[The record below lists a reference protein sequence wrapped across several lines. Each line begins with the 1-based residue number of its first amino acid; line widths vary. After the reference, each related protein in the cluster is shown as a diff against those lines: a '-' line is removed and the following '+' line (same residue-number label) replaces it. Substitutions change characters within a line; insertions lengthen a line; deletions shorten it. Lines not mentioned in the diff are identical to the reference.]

1 MTKNNMKKNIYV
13 FLFNGFSDWEISYLT
28 PEINKSEQFE
38 LVYFSKNGNPVTS
51 MGGLQITPTNSLNEL
66 KFEDV
71 DMLILPGGTAW
82 EKGGN
87 TEIEELAKNV
97 FEKGKPIAAI
107 CAATTYIGQLGLLNN
122 LKHTSNDL
130 NYLKGIAPDYCGDE
144 NYQNSLAVT
153 DRNIITA
160 KGIAPIEFAREIF
173 KTIGLYSDDT
183 IEKWFQ
189 LFKNGIW
196 SE

>member
-1 MTKNNMKKNIYV
+1 MKKKIYV
-13 FLFNGFSDWEISYLT
+13 FLFDGFSDWEISYLT
-28 PEINKSEQFE
+28 PEINKSEQFD
-38 LVYFSKNGNPVTS
+38 LVYFSKNGDLIIS
-51 MGGLQITPTNSLNEL
+51 MGGLQIKPTKSLDDL
-66 KFEDV
+66 KFEDIN
-71 DMLILPGGTAW
+71 MLILPGGTAW
-82 EKGGN
+82 EKGEN
-87 TEIEELAKNV
+87 KEIEKIATDLFKT
-97 FEKGKPIAAI
+97 GKPIAAI
-107 CAATTYIGQLGLLNN
+107 CAATTYLGQLGLLND

-130 NYLKGIAPDYCGDE
+130 NYLKGIAPKYSGDE

-160 KGIAPIEFAREIF
+160 NGIAPIEFACEIF
-173 KTIGLYSDDT
+173 KTIGLYSDDN